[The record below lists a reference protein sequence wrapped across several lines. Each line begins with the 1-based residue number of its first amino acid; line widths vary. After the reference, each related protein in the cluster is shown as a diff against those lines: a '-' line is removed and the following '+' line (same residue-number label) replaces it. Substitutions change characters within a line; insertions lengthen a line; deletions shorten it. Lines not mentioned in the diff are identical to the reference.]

1 MPWVR
6 MIGESKISNQ
16 KILLVGLLV
25 TTAAIG
31 LVETDVI
38 EFQNNGVHAQTD
50 EISEILLRAILNQ
63 VNLHPKNTPSE
74 LDRGQDTLKNTSS
87 ELESEQETLLLNDFM
102 LLKNNIDGEVI
113 TVRPDTKLMINE
125 GDNVFQ
131 FKSHNPN
138 ENTII
143 VTAGSNLQLE
153 YKLSKI
159 NILKILLA
167 KDYLHPTHSKKTL
180 NKNKS
185 GEWELIEQQIPK
197 LNKKIIGYGCV
208 GGLTGS
214 LLGAAADGQHNGD
227 GSLMLAGCLMGM
239 WATTTALNAFVS
251 DPAVLS
257 DSWKE
262 IHLSQWSVT
271 H

>member
-1 MPWVR
+1 MR
-6 MIGESKISNQ
+6 TSRS
-16 KILLVGLLV
+16 LLFCLFLTAV
-25 TTAAIG
+25 TIG

-38 EFQNNGVHAQTD
+38 EFQNKGVHAQTE
-50 EISEILLRAILNQ
+50 EIAEILLRAILNQ
-63 VNLHPKNTPSE
+63 VNLPPKNTPSE

-87 ELESEQETLLLNDFM
+87 ELESGQETLLLNDFM

-113 TVRPDTKLMINE
+113 AVRPDTKLMINE
-125 GDNVFQ
+125 EDNVFQ

-167 KDYLHPTHSKKTL
+167 EDYLQTHSKKTL

-185 GEWELIEQQIPK
+185 GELELIEQQIPK
-197 LNKKIIGYGCV
+197 LNKKIIGSACF
-208 GGLTGS
+208 GGLAGFF
-214 LLGAAADGQHNGD
+214 LGAAVVSSGEYGGDDGG
-227 GSLMLAGCLMGM
+227 GAGAVPMLGCTLGM
-239 WATTTALNAFVS
+239 YATPVALNAFVS

-262 IHLSQWSVT
+262 IHLAQWSVWSKE
-271 H
+271 

>member
-1 MPWVR
+1 MR
-6 MIGESKISNQ
+6 TSRS
-16 KILLVGLLV
+16 LLFCLFLTAV
-25 TTAAIG
+25 TIG

-38 EFQNNGVHAQTD
+38 EFQNKGVHAQTE
-50 EISEILLRAILNQ
+50 EIAKILLRAILNQ
-63 VNLHPKNTPSE
+63 VNLPPKNTPSE

-87 ELESEQETLLLNDFM
+87 ELESGQETLLLNDFM

-113 TVRPDTKLMINE
+113 AVRPDTKLMINE
-125 GDNVFQ
+125 EDNVFQ

-167 KDYLHPTHSKKTL
+167 EDYLQTHSKKTL

-262 IHLSQWSVT
+262 IHLSQWSVWSKE
-271 H
+271 

>member
-50 EISEILLRAILNQ
+50 EISETLLRAILNQ
-63 VNLHPKNTPSE
+63 VNLHSKNTP
-74 LDRGQDTLKNTSS
+74 S

-159 NILKILLA
+159 NILKVLLA

-208 GGLTGS
+208 GGLAGS

>member
-1 MPWVR
+1 MR
-6 MIGESKISNQ
+6 TSRS
-16 KILLVGLLV
+16 LLFCLFLTAV
-25 TTAAIG
+25 TIG

-38 EFQNNGVHAQTD
+38 EFQNKGVHAQTE
-50 EISEILLRAILNQ
+50 EIAEILLRAILNQ
-63 VNLHPKNTPSE
+63 VNLPPKNTPSE

-87 ELESEQETLLLNDFM
+87 ELESGQETLLLNDFM

-113 TVRPDTKLMINE
+113 AVRPDTKLMINE
-125 GDNVFQ
+125 EDNVFQ

-167 KDYLHPTHSKKTL
+167 EDYLQTHSKKTL

-185 GEWELIEQQIPK
+185 GELELIEQQIPK
-197 LNKKIIGYGCV
+197 LNKKIIGSACF
-208 GGLTGS
+208 GGLAGFF
-214 LLGAAADGQHNGD
+214 LGAAVDGQHNGD

-239 WATTTALNAFVS
+239 YATPVALNAFVS

-262 IHLSQWSVT
+262 IHLAQWSVWSKE
-271 H
+271 

>member
-1 MPWVR
+1 MR
-6 MIGESKISNQ
+6 TSRS
-16 KILLVGLLV
+16 LLFCLFLTAV
-25 TTAAIG
+25 TIG

-38 EFQNNGVHAQTD
+38 EFQNKGVHAQTE
-50 EISEILLRAILNQ
+50 EIAEILLRAILNQ
-63 VNLHPKNTPSE
+63 VNLPPKNTPSE

-87 ELESEQETLLLNDFM
+87 ELESGQETLLLNDFM

-113 TVRPDTKLMINE
+113 AVRPDTKLMINE
-125 GDNVFQ
+125 EDNVFQ

-167 KDYLHPTHSKKTL
+167 EDYLQTHSKKTL

-239 WATTTALNAFVS
+239 CATPVALNAFVS

-262 IHLSQWSVT
+262 IHLAQWSVWSKE
-271 H
+271 

>member
-1 MPWVR
+1 MR
-6 MIGESKISNQ
+6 TSRS
-16 KILLVGLLV
+16 LLFCLFLTAV
-25 TTAAIG
+25 TIG

-38 EFQNNGVHAQTD
+38 EFQNKGVHAQTE
-50 EISEILLRAILNQ
+50 EIAEILLRAILNQ
-63 VNLHPKNTPSE
+63 VNLPPKNTPSE

-87 ELESEQETLLLNDFM
+87 ELESGQETLLLNDFM
-102 LLKNNIDGEVI
+102 RLKNNIDGEVI

-167 KDYLHPTHSKKTL
+167 EDYLQTHSKKTL

-185 GEWELIEQQIPK
+185 GELELIEQQIPK

-239 WATTTALNAFVS
+239 WATTTAFNASVS

-262 IHLSQWSVT
+262 IHLAQWSVWSKE
-271 H
+271 

>member
-1 MPWVR
+1 MR
-6 MIGESKISNQ
+6 TSRS
-16 KILLVGLLV
+16 LLFCLFLTAV
-25 TTAAIG
+25 TIG

-38 EFQNNGVHAQTD
+38 EFQNKGVHAQTE
-50 EISEILLRAILNQ
+50 EIAEILLRAILNQ
-63 VNLHPKNTPSE
+63 VNLPPKNTPSE

-87 ELESEQETLLLNDFM
+87 ELESGQETLLLNDFM

-185 GEWELIEQQIPK
+185 GKLELIEQQIPK

-262 IHLSQWSVT
+262 IHLSQWSVWSKE
-271 H
+271 

>member
-1 MPWVR
+1 
-6 MIGESKISNQ
+6 
-16 KILLVGLLV
+16 
-25 TTAAIG
+25 
-31 LVETDVI
+31 
-38 EFQNNGVHAQTD
+38 
-50 EISEILLRAILNQ
+50 
-63 VNLHPKNTPSE
+63 
-74 LDRGQDTLKNTSS
+74 
-87 ELESEQETLLLNDFM
+87 
-102 LLKNNIDGEVI
+102 
-113 TVRPDTKLMINE
+113 MINE
-125 GDNVFQ
+125 EDNVFQ

-167 KDYLHPTHSKKTL
+167 EDYLQTHSKKTL

-185 GEWELIEQQIPK
+185 GKLELIEQQIPK

-262 IHLSQWSVT
+262 IHLSQWSVWSKE
-271 H
+271 

>member
-1 MPWVR
+1 MR
-6 MIGESKISNQ
+6 TSRS
-16 KILLVGLLV
+16 LLFCLFLTAV
-25 TTAAIG
+25 TIG

-38 EFQNNGVHAQTD
+38 EFQNKGVHAQTE
-50 EISEILLRAILNQ
+50 EIAEILLRAILNQ
-63 VNLHPKNTPSE
+63 VNLPPKNTPSE

-87 ELESEQETLLLNDFM
+87 ELESGQETLLLNDFM

-113 TVRPDTKLMINE
+113 AVRPDTKLMINE
-125 GDNVFQ
+125 EDNVFQ

-167 KDYLHPTHSKKTL
+167 EDYLQTHSKKTL

-185 GEWELIEQQIPK
+185 GELELIEQQIPK

-239 WATTTALNAFVS
+239 WATTTAFNAFVS

-262 IHLSQWSVT
+262 IHLAQWSVWSKE
-271 H
+271 

>member
-1 MPWVR
+1 

-25 TTAAIG
+25 TTAAIV

-50 EISEILLRAILNQ
+50 EISETLLRAILNQ
-63 VNLHPKNTPSE
+63 VNLHSKNTP
-74 LDRGQDTLKNTSS
+74 S

>member
-1 MPWVR
+1 MR
-6 MIGESKISNQ
+6 TSRS
-16 KILLVGLLV
+16 LLFCLFLTAV
-25 TTAAIG
+25 TIG

-38 EFQNNGVHAQTD
+38 EFQNKGVHAQTE
-50 EISEILLRAILNQ
+50 EIAEILLRAILNQ
-63 VNLHPKNTPSE
+63 VNLPPKNTPSE

-87 ELESEQETLLLNDFM
+87 ELESGQETLLLNDFM

-125 GDNVFQ
+125 EDNVFQ

-167 KDYLHPTHSKKTL
+167 EDYLQTHSKKTL

-185 GEWELIEQQIPK
+185 GKLELIEQQIPK

-262 IHLSQWSVT
+262 IHLSQWSVWSKE
-271 H
+271 

>member
-1 MPWVR
+1 MR
-6 MIGESKISNQ
+6 TSRS
-16 KILLVGLLV
+16 LLFCLFLTAV
-25 TTAAIG
+25 TIG

-38 EFQNNGVHAQTD
+38 EFQNKGVHAQTE
-50 EISEILLRAILNQ
+50 EIAEILLRAILNQ
-63 VNLHPKNTPSE
+63 VNLPPKNTPSE

-167 KDYLHPTHSKKTL
+167 EDYLQTHSKKTL

>member
-1 MPWVR
+1 MR
-6 MIGESKISNQ
+6 TSRS
-16 KILLVGLLV
+16 LLFCLFLTAV
-25 TTAAIG
+25 TIG

>member
-1 MPWVR
+1 MR
-6 MIGESKISNQ
+6 TSRS
-16 KILLVGLLV
+16 LLFCLFLTAV
-25 TTAAIG
+25 TIG

-38 EFQNNGVHAQTD
+38 EFQNKGVHAQTE
-50 EISEILLRAILNQ
+50 EIAEILLRAILNQ
-63 VNLHPKNTPSE
+63 VNLPPKNTPSE

-87 ELESEQETLLLNDFM
+87 ELESGQETLLLNDFM

-113 TVRPDTKLMINE
+113 AVRPDTKLMINE
-125 GDNVFQ
+125 EDNVFQ

-167 KDYLHPTHSKKTL
+167 EDYLQTHSKKTL

-185 GEWELIEQQIPK
+185 GELELIEQQIPK
-197 LNKKIIGYGCV
+197 LNKKIIGSACF
-208 GGLTGS
+208 GGLAGFF
-214 LLGAAADGQHNGD
+214 LGAAVDGQHNGD

-239 WATTTALNAFVS
+239 YATPAALNAFVS

-262 IHLSQWSVT
+262 IHLAQWSVWSKE
-271 H
+271 

>member
-1 MPWVR
+1 MR
-6 MIGESKISNQ
+6 TSRS
-16 KILLVGLLV
+16 LLFCLFLTAV
-25 TTAAIG
+25 TIG

-38 EFQNNGVHAQTD
+38 EFQNKGVHAQTE
-50 EISEILLRAILNQ
+50 EIAEILLRAILNQ
-63 VNLHPKNTPSE
+63 VNLPPKNTPSE

-167 KDYLHPTHSKKTL
+167 EDYLQTHSKKTL

-227 GSLMLAGCLMGM
+227 GSLLLAGCLMGM

>member
-50 EISEILLRAILNQ
+50 EISETLLRAILNQ
-63 VNLHPKNTPSE
+63 VNLHSKNTP
-74 LDRGQDTLKNTSS
+74 S

-159 NILKILLA
+159 NILKVLLA

-208 GGLTGS
+208 GGLAGS

-227 GSLMLAGCLMGM
+227 GSLLLAGCLMGM

>member
-1 MPWVR
+1 MR
-6 MIGESKISNQ
+6 TSRS
-16 KILLVGLLV
+16 LLFCLFLTAV
-25 TTAAIG
+25 TIG

-38 EFQNNGVHAQTD
+38 EFQNKGVHAQTE
-50 EISEILLRAILNQ
+50 EIAEILLRAILNQ
-63 VNLHPKNTPSE
+63 VNLPPKNTPSE
-74 LDRGQDTLKNTSS
+74 LDRGQDTLKNISS
-87 ELESEQETLLLNDFM
+87 ELESGQETLLLNDFM

-113 TVRPDTKLMINE
+113 AVRPDTKLMINE
-125 GDNVFQ
+125 EDNVFQ

-167 KDYLHPTHSKKTL
+167 EDYLHPTRSKKTL

-197 LNKKIIGYGCV
+197 LNKKIIGSACF
-208 GGLTGS
+208 GGLAGS
-214 LLGAAADGQHNGD
+214 LLGATADGQHNGD

-239 WATTTALNAFVS
+239 LATTVALNASVS

-262 IHLSQWSVT
+262 IHLAQWSVWSKE
-271 H
+271 

>member
-1 MPWVR
+1 MR
-6 MIGESKISNQ
+6 TSRS
-16 KILLVGLLV
+16 LLFCLFL
-25 TTAAIG
+25 TAAAIG

-63 VNLHPKNTPSE
+63 VKK
-74 LDRGQDTLKNTSS
+74 GQYTLKNTSS
-87 ELESEQETLLLNDFM
+87 ELESGQETLLLNDFM

-113 TVRPDTKLMINE
+113 AVRPDTKLMINE
-125 GDNVFQ
+125 DDNVFQ

-159 NILKILLA
+159 NSLKIVLA
-167 KDYLHPTHSKKTL
+167 EDYLHPT
-180 NKNKS
+180 NQAS
-185 GEWELIEQQIPK
+185 GSTVR
-197 LNKKIIGYGCV
+197 II

-214 LLGAAADGQHNGD
+214 LLGSYIASISPSSDES
-227 GSLMLAGCLMGM
+227 SLILGGCILGMLA
-239 WATTTALNAFVS
+239 TTVAPNASVS

-262 IHLSQWSVT
+262 IHLAQWSVWSPE
-271 H
+271 

>member
-1 MPWVR
+1 MR
-6 MIGESKISNQ
+6 TSRS
-16 KILLVGLLV
+16 LLFCLFLTAV
-25 TTAAIG
+25 TIG

-38 EFQNNGVHAQTD
+38 EFQNKGVHAQTE
-50 EISEILLRAILNQ
+50 EIAKILLRAILNQ
-63 VNLHPKNTPSE
+63 VNLPPKNTPSE

-87 ELESEQETLLLNDFM
+87 ELESGQETLLLNDFM
-102 LLKNNIDGEVI
+102 LLKKNIDGEVI
-113 TVRPDTKLMINE
+113 AVRPDTKLMINE
-125 GDNVFQ
+125 EDNVFQ

-167 KDYLHPTHSKKTL
+167 EDYLQTHSKKTL

-239 WATTTALNAFVS
+239 YATPVALNAFVS

-262 IHLSQWSVT
+262 IHLAQWSVWSKE
-271 H
+271 

>member
-1 MPWVR
+1 VR
-6 MIGESKISNQ
+6 TIGRSKITNQ
-16 KILLVGLLV
+16 KILLVCLLL
-25 TTAAIG
+25 TAAAIG
-31 LVETDVI
+31 LVETGVI
-38 EFQNNGVHAQTD
+38 EFQNKGVHAQT
-50 EISEILLRAILNQ
+50 EEVAEILLRAILNQ
-63 VNLHPKNTPSE
+63 ANLSPKNTP
-74 LDRGQDTLKNTSS
+74 S

-125 GDNVFQ
+125 DDNVFQ

-153 YKLSKI
+153 YNLSKI

-167 KDYLHPTHSKKTL
+167 KDYLQTHSKKTL

-185 GEWELIEQQIPK
+185 GEWELIEQQTPK
-197 LNKKIIGYGCV
+197 LNKKIIGSACF
-208 GGLTGS
+208 GGLTGFFI
-214 LLGAAADGQHNGD
+214 GAAVDDYGD
-227 GSLMLAGCLMGM
+227 GSVPMLGCTLGMLA
-239 WATTTALNAFVS
+239 TTAALNAFVS

-257 DSWKE
+257 DSWRE
-262 IHLSQWSVT
+262 IHLAQWSVWSKE
-271 H
+271 

>member
-1 MPWVR
+1 MR
-6 MIGESKISNQ
+6 TSRS
-16 KILLVGLLV
+16 LLFCLFLTAV
-25 TTAAIG
+25 TIG

-38 EFQNNGVHAQTD
+38 EFQNKGVHAQTE
-50 EISEILLRAILNQ
+50 EIAEILLRAILNQ
-63 VNLHPKNTPSE
+63 VNLPPKNTPSE

-102 LLKNNIDGEVI
+102 RLKNNIDGEVI

-167 KDYLHPTHSKKTL
+167 EDYLQTHSKKTL

-185 GEWELIEQQIPK
+185 GELELIEQQIPK
-197 LNKKIIGYGCV
+197 LNKKIIGSACF
-208 GGLTGS
+208 GGLAGFF
-214 LLGAAADGQHNGD
+214 LGAAVDGQHNGD

-239 WATTTALNAFVS
+239 YATPVALNAFVS

-262 IHLSQWSVT
+262 IHLAQWSVWSKE
-271 H
+271 

>member
-1 MPWVR
+1 

-25 TTAAIG
+25 TAAAIG

>member
-1 MPWVR
+1 MR
-6 MIGESKISNQ
+6 TSRS
-16 KILLVGLLV
+16 LLFCLFLTAV
-25 TTAAIG
+25 TIG

-38 EFQNNGVHAQTD
+38 EFQNKGVHAQTE
-50 EISEILLRAILNQ
+50 EIAEILLRAILNQ
-63 VNLHPKNTPSE
+63 VNLPPKNTPSE

-87 ELESEQETLLLNDFM
+87 ELESGQETLLLNDFM

-113 TVRPDTKLMINE
+113 AVRPDTKLMINE
-125 GDNVFQ
+125 EDNVFQ

-167 KDYLHPTHSKKTL
+167 EDYLQTHSKKTL

-185 GEWELIEQQIPK
+185 GELELIEQQIPK
-197 LNKKIIGYGCV
+197 LNKKIIGYACF

-239 WATTTALNAFVS
+239 WATTTAFNASVS

-262 IHLSQWSVT
+262 IHLAQWSVWSKE
-271 H
+271 

>member
-1 MPWVR
+1 

-25 TTAAIG
+25 TTAAIV

-74 LDRGQDTLKNTSS
+74 L
-87 ELESEQETLLLNDFM
+87 ESEQETLLLNDFM
-102 LLKNNIDGEVI
+102 LLKNNIGGEVI

-159 NILKILLA
+159 NILKVLLA

-185 GEWELIEQQIPK
+185 GKLELIEQQIPK

-239 WATTTALNAFVS
+239 WATTTAFNASVS

-262 IHLSQWSVT
+262 IHLAQWSVWSKE
-271 H
+271 

>member
-25 TTAAIG
+25 TTAAIV

-50 EISEILLRAILNQ
+50 EISETLLRAILNQ
-63 VNLHPKNTPSE
+63 VNLHSKNTP
-74 LDRGQDTLKNTSS
+74 S

>member
-1 MPWVR
+1 MR
-6 MIGESKISNQ
+6 TSRS
-16 KILLVGLLV
+16 LLFCLFLTAV
-25 TTAAIG
+25 TIG

-38 EFQNNGVHAQTD
+38 EFQNKGVHAQTE
-50 EISEILLRAILNQ
+50 EIAEILLRAILNQ
-63 VNLHPKNTPSE
+63 VNLPPKNTPSE

-102 LLKNNIDGEVI
+102 RLKNNIDGEVI

-125 GDNVFQ
+125 EDNVFQ

-167 KDYLHPTHSKKTL
+167 EDYLQTHSKKTL

-185 GEWELIEQQIPK
+185 GELELIEQQIPK
-197 LNKKIIGYGCV
+197 LNKKIIGSACF
-208 GGLTGS
+208 GGLAGFF
-214 LLGAAADGQHNGD
+214 LGAAVDGQHNGD

-239 WATTTALNAFVS
+239 YATPVALNAFVS

-262 IHLSQWSVT
+262 IHLAQWSVWSKE
-271 H
+271 

>member
-1 MPWVR
+1 MR
-6 MIGESKISNQ
+6 TSRS
-16 KILLVGLLV
+16 LLFCLFLTAV
-25 TTAAIG
+25 TIG

-38 EFQNNGVHAQTD
+38 EFQNKGVHAQTE
-50 EISEILLRAILNQ
+50 EIAEILLRAILNQ
-63 VNLHPKNTPSE
+63 VNLPPKNTPSE

-87 ELESEQETLLLNDFM
+87 ELESGQETLLLNDFM

-113 TVRPDTKLMINE
+113 AVRPDTKLMINE
-125 GDNVFQ
+125 EDNVFQ

-167 KDYLHPTHSKKTL
+167 EDYLQTHSKKTL

-239 WATTTALNAFVS
+239 LATTVALNASVS

-262 IHLSQWSVT
+262 IHLAQWSVWSKE
-271 H
+271 

>member
-1 MPWVR
+1 

-50 EISEILLRAILNQ
+50 EISETLLRAILNQ
-63 VNLHPKNTPSE
+63 VNLHSKNTP
-74 LDRGQDTLKNTSS
+74 S

-159 NILKILLA
+159 NILKVLLA

-208 GGLTGS
+208 GGLAGS

-227 GSLMLAGCLMGM
+227 GSLLLAGCLMGM

>member
-1 MPWVR
+1 MR
-6 MIGESKISNQ
+6 TSRS
-16 KILLVGLLV
+16 LLFCLFLTAV
-25 TTAAIG
+25 TIG

-38 EFQNNGVHAQTD
+38 EFQNKGVHAQTE
-50 EISEILLRAILNQ
+50 EIAEILLRAILNQ
-63 VNLHPKNTPSE
+63 VNLPPKNTPSE

-87 ELESEQETLLLNDFM
+87 ELESGQETLLLNDFM

-113 TVRPDTKLMINE
+113 AVRPDTKLMINE

-167 KDYLHPTHSKKTL
+167 EDYLQTHSKKTL

-239 WATTTALNAFVS
+239 WATTTALNASVS

-262 IHLSQWSVT
+262 IHLAQWSVWSKE
-271 H
+271 